1 MSLVLYYLAAG
12 TPFDEAHIFE
22 PNGLDAPPTHNI
34 TTIHVHRTAVDV
46 GTRNENDILQWLR
59 ENTVEDDFVA
69 LKFDVDNDFSLGP
82 TMEWG
87 FLADLLRS
95 PKALALVDEFFVELH
110 FYAPSLRWVHLAHSM
125 KQAFDVLRQL
135 RACGLPVH
143 AWP

>member
-1 MSLVLYYLAAG
+1 MHWLKPYESN
-12 TPFDEAHIFE
+12 PPDEAHIFE
-22 PNGLDAPPTHNI
+22 PNGLDGAPPAYYN
-34 TTIHVHRTAVDV
+34 TTLHVHHTAVDV
-46 GTRNENDILQWLR
+46 GTRDENDILQWLG
-59 ENTVEDDFVA
+59 ENTVEEDFVA

-87 FLADLLRS
+87 FLADLLRR
-95 PKALALVDEFFVELH
+95 PEALALVDEFFVELH
-110 FYAPSLRWVHLAHSM
+110 FYASSLRWVHLTHSM